1 MLLNEDGLVPGRR
14 RMMANEDQWPH
25 AQVITRAADYSIMN
39 GYVRRRMRTG
49 MMAHDALMMT
59 HGFGL
64 AFNRTTFGVACL
76 SSFTL
81 VLFLVMAGI

>member
-1 MLLNEDGLVPGRR
+1 
-14 RMMANEDQWPH
+14 
-25 AQVITRAADYSIMN
+25 MN
-39 GYVRRRMRTG
+39 GYVRWRMRTG
-49 MMAHDALMMT
+49 MTAHDVLMMT

-81 VLFLVMAGI
+81 IFSLHLAGV

>member
-1 MLLNEDGLVPGRR
+1 
-14 RMMANEDQWPH
+14 MMANGDEWPH
-25 AQVITRAADYSIMN
+25 AQVITRATDCSIMN

-49 MMAHDALMMT
+49 LTAHDALMMT

-81 VLFLVMAGI
+81 ILCLSMARV